1 MCQIWSILLEKMLCV
16 HSECVGMVYQGFS
29 HFLVGYAVSI
39 KQKAGWFVGM
49 NYRSS
54 RFLTPSCTVNRIIM
68 TQPNP
73 TSSPWHIYTER
84 GKYASARKCVI
95 RMRVLLRRITKAIAQ
110 RSFVDTVIRVML
122 SPTLVLIGLVLGSAS
137 LQLQS
142 ASAYRYRGRVRAQSS
157 ISLIPNVEQYF
168 QVSY

>member
-1 MCQIWSILLEKMLCV
+1 
-16 HSECVGMVYQGFS
+16 
-29 HFLVGYAVSI
+29 
-39 KQKAGWFVGM
+39 
-49 NYRSS
+49 
-54 RFLTPSCTVNRIIM
+54 
-68 TQPNP
+68 
-73 TSSPWHIYTER
+73 
-84 GKYASARKCVI
+84 
-95 RMRVLLRRITKAIAQ
+95 MRVLLRRITKAIAQ